1 MRMYLAA
8 LVIVAV
14 GCAQAH
20 DLQIPLAVP
29 FPERGNGLDDDT
41 YETRAISLATYDLT
55 EKRLIHV
62 LGEDKPRIVTEGEKL
77 KLLDSHHAF
86 LDITEHQDFT
96 SRSFP
101 PRSFVAPQISSYLS
115 EKSNVLVQSA
125 ADDMDGIAENLRSDL
140 TKLTS
145 FWTRSYKSQWG
156 LHSSNWIYEHMSK
169 LLEAYPSD
177 KVNTSI
183 TKVVHSFPQ
192 NSIVIRLES
201 ADSKIPSEDREILI
215 VGAHQDSLN
224 YKYPF
229 YRAPGA
235 NDDGSGSVVNMQLL
249 RSLLQH
255 SFIPPPNVAIEL
267 QWYAA
272 EEGGILGSID
282 IASSYHSL
290 GKHVKAMMTMDG
302 VLTVPVDKEPLITII
317 DANSNMNLTRF
328 SAGLIDKY
336 TDVGWKYT
344 NCGERC
350 GSDQIPWN
358 RTGVPSMW
366 IYDRE
371 YVKPYG
377 HDLLFHT
384 AYDTIDQPGFN
395 FTHGVEFVKFC
406 LAWITELAV
415 SEF

>member
-1 MRMYLAA
+1 MFLAA
-8 LVIVAV
+8 LVIVAA
-14 GCAQAH
+14 GCTQTY
-20 DLQIPLAVP
+20 DLQLQLAAT
-29 FPERGNGLDDDT
+29 FPERGHGLDDDT
-41 YETRAISLATYDLT
+41 YETRAIGLATYDLT

-77 KLLDSHHAF
+77 KLLDSYHPF
-86 LDITEHQDFT
+86 LDITEYPDFT

-101 PRSFVAPQISSYLS
+101 PQSFVAPQGSSYIS
-115 EKSNVLVQSA
+115 GKDNFFVQSA

-140 TKLTS
+140 TKLTA

-156 LHSSNWIYEHMSK
+156 LHSSNWIYEHMSE
-169 LLEAYPSD
+169 LLDAYPSD
-177 KVNTSI
+177 KVNASI
-183 TKVVHSFPQ
+183 TKVFHSFPQ
-192 NSIVIRLES
+192 NSIVVRLES
-201 ADSKIPSEDREILI
+201 AESKVLSEDREILI

-249 RSLLQH
+249 RSLLQQ
-255 SFIPPPNVAIEL
+255 SFIPPPNIAIEL
-267 QWYAA
+267 HWYAA

-290 GKHVKAMMTMDG
+290 GKHVKAMVTMDG
-302 VLTVPVDKEPLITII
+302 VLTVPVDKGPLITII
-317 DANSNMNLTRF
+317 DANSNTNLTRF
-328 SAGLIDKY
+328 STGLIEKY
-336 TDVGWKYT
+336 TNVGWKYT
-344 NCGERC
+344 NCGEKC

-371 YVKPYG
+371 YTKPYG